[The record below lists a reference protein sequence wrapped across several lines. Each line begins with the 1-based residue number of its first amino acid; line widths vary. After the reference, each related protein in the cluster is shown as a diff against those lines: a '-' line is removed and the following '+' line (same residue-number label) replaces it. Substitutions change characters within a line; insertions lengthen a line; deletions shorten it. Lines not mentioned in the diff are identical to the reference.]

1 MGTIIQ
7 NRIKYGEGKDGFSPV
22 VNTKEIENGYRVDI
36 RDAQGNHTFDILNG
50 KNGLSEGKVYTSLNE
65 LVLTADATIED
76 VRGKLQVG
84 ESCCIRTDAFTNW
97 STLFNGIQW
106 GYLKITKTVNALCEI
121 WLNDIT
127 SDNGLYYGI
136 QASGKFSKWQK
147 VQTRQ
152 TYISLA
158 QMGLTA
164 DATIDD
170 VIGALKDGETALI
183 STNEFTNY
191 KDGMFPNQCTNDQ
204 YAVIKVEKESGSKVF
219 LEWRQKAGNA
229 YAIGGL
235 DGNNKF
241 TNWDNLVRFKKDGFA
256 DDSIVCIGDTVSS
269 DGVIQTLANLGF
281 TTDVMTWDTGVYRVS
296 HVSEL
301 TNLPSD
307 LPSAAPGFRLE
318 HHDCKKW
325 GANHNPTTATWAM
338 RHSMLYAEGGKVYH
352 RYTESGATAGI
363 FTKDTG
369 WQQISCGKYYSIS
382 HLNSVKGKSIE
393 LVANTDNTLKIV
405 EALSPGEEFIEWFG
419 NSNDRFGLGAEAG
432 SRIDYLRIQKTTAD
446 NGIILAITDYGKT
459 FTRSY
464 GNSTL
469 RDWTYDKSKTTLVA
483 NTSTLKL
490 DITKR
495 NSSWYGTIK
504 LTYLYDTSPVEMEI
518 CFRSATDAPTWTI
531 NNGQKYVKNVTYT
544 QDSSNTAH
552 YTIGIEF
559 SGTTYGCYQAE
570 VIGGFADINSL
581 TKDAFTGAKVSPYGT
596 PYGKNNGVTLVS
608 APEDLGLTFPC
619 TSVQLVQAM
628 RNKFNKTINA
638 GAIGIFNNGGKTV
651 CITDAPNDYGLL
663 HIECFGHDRLLIRY
677 DGIGGSSYAGSWIGK
692 VKGSNGTFS
701 EVTWERTDNHY
712 STGEVAIGTWIDGKT
727 IYRKTFTKS
736 PISNQS
742 TGNQVTIDVATISGL
757 TNVIDIQATAKLQ
770 NYNNTSTPIYAK
782 IPFGEIWRSNS
793 GYSGAYVDSV
803 YVEGTTLKLH
813 ANSCTSDDIYY
824 VTVEYTK

>member
-7 NRIKYGEGKDGFSPV
+7 NGIKYGEGKDGFSPV
-22 VNTKEIENGYRVDI
+22 VNTREIENGYRVDI

-50 KNGLSEGKVYTSLNE
+50 KDGKNGLSEGKVYTSLNE
-65 LVLTADATIED
+65 LVLTADATI
-76 VRGKLQVG
+76 Q
-84 ESCCIRTDAFTNW
+84 
-97 STLFNGIQW
+97 
-106 GYLKITKTVNALCEI
+106 
-121 WLNDIT
+121 
-127 SDNGLYYGI
+127 
-136 QASGKFSKWQK
+136 
-147 VQTRQ
+147 
-152 TYISLA
+152 
-158 QMGLTA
+158 
-164 DATIDD
+164 D
-170 VIGALKDGETALI
+170 VIDALEDGETAII

-191 KDGMFPNQCTNDQ
+191 KNGMFPNQCTNDQ
-204 YAVIKVEKESGSKVF
+204 YGVFTVIKEGGSKCF
-219 LEWRQKAGNA
+219 IEWRQKAGNA

-235 DGNNKF
+235 DNNNKF

-256 DDSIVCIGDTVSS
+256 DDSIVCIGDTLSS
-269 DGVIQTLANLGF
+269 DGVIQTLENLGF

-296 HVSEL
+296 HVSDL
-301 TNLPSD
+301 TNLPSN
-307 LPSAAPGFRLE
+307 LPSASPSFRLE

-325 GANHNPTTATWAM
+325 GSNHSPASSTYGV
-338 RHSMLYAEGGKVYH
+338 RHSVLYVEGGKVYH
-352 RYTESGATAGI
+352 RYTESGATAGV

-405 EALSPGEEFIEWFG
+405 EALSPGEEFVEWFG
-419 NSNDRFGLGAEAG
+419 NFNDRFGLGAEAG
-432 SRIDYLRIQKTTAD
+432 SRIDYLSIQKTTAD

-464 GNSTL
+464 STSTL
-469 RDWTYDKSKTTLVA
+469 RDWCWDKSKTTLVA

-490 DITKR
+490 DVTKR

-531 NNGQKYVKNVTYT
+531 NNGQKYVKSVKYT
-544 QDSSNTAH
+544 QDSSNTAR

-581 TKDAFTGAKVSPYGT
+581 TKDAFTGANVSPYGT

-619 TSVQLVQAM
+619 TTVQLVQAM

-638 GAIGIFNNGGKTV
+638 GAIGVFNNGGKTV

-663 HIECFGHDRLLIRY
+663 HIECFGHDRMLIRY
-677 DGIGGSSYAGSWIGK
+677 DGIGGSTYAGSWIGK

-701 EVTWERTDNHY
+701 GVTWERTDNMY
-712 STGEVAIGTWIDGKT
+712 STGEIAVGTWIDGKT

-736 PISNQS
+736 PTSNQS

-757 TNVIDIQATAKLQ
+757 TNVIDIQATAKLA
-770 NYNNTSTPIYAK
+770 NYNNTSAPIYIK
-782 IPFGEIWRSNS
+782 IPFGEMWRSNS
-793 GYSGAYVDSV
+793 GASGTYVDSV
-803 YVEGTTLKLH
+803 YVEGTALKIH
-813 ANSCTSDDIYY
+813 ANSCVPDDIYY